1 MYLHLCHAAS
11 NVCNIYTLESDLS
24 WEVSKVQNC
33 DRLFRHCH
41 LHRKCHLQTF
51 YLPSSEE
58 VPSTLEVPWRC
69 LLPPWYE
76 NNPSLES
83 RIESHPIV
91 RSHSDE
97 KNWERNKAQQ
107 PAQRKMTKWNSRN
120 KIRVVRW
127 ISAHIFTLCY
137 LSNVNRCHMRQ
148 KYKNTVKEDCQCATF

>member
-1 MYLHLCHAAS
+1 MPLGFQFLMRLRIWLDGCLSKNTSFFRSWLTWEVIKRVNSLCAF
-11 NVCNIYTLESDLS
+11 CECDRCIYIYATLVTFVTFTPLESDLS

-51 YLPSSEE
+51 YPPSSEE

-76 NNPSLES
+76 NNPSLDRKVES
-83 RIESHPIV
+83 NPTPIV

-97 KNWERNKAQQ
+97 KIENE
-107 PAQRKMTKWNSRN
+107 
-120 KIRVVRW
+120 I
-127 ISAHIFTLCY
+127 
-137 LSNVNRCHMRQ
+137 
-148 KYKNTVKEDCQCATF
+148 